1 MKKVLLLCAV
11 MVVATGLVFGQAF
24 KITSV
29 GGALNVNGVFGPEG
43 ATEVQSKGGMGM
55 GFGPFLGVG
64 AKVRAS
70 MASMPA
76 IKWTGRVSF
85 DIFQGGGTSGTTKST
100 FTQNQLGIGL
110 GAEYGLKAMMMGSK
124 ELLPYV
130 GGELQ
135 FNIYPAGSVDPAVA
149 GAKFAS
155 GMRIG
160 LGLGGGIEYPM
171 SDKLNIDVG
180 LKLSIANLVLAESA
194 QTLTAYSTD
203 PKVIFWSKPLPTT
216 ITATT
221 NIEEGTFMF
230 ISLNIG
236 VNFSLASATGGM

>member
-1 MKKVLLLCAV
+1 MKKALLLCAV

-29 GGALNVNGVFGPEG
+29 GGALNVNGILGPEG
-43 ATEVQSKGGMGM
+43 TTEVVSKGGGGT
-55 GFGPFLGVG
+55 GFGPFLGIG

-85 DIFQGGGTSGTTKST
+85 DIFQGSGGTPKST

-135 FNIYPAGSVDPAVA
+135 FNIYPAGSSDPAVA
-149 GAKFAS
+149 NAKYAS

-180 LKLSIANLVLAESA
+180 LKLSIANLLLAPAA
-194 QTLTAYSTD
+194 QTVAEVVAD
-203 PKVIFWSKPLPTT
+203 PKVLFLSKPITT
-216 ITATT
+216 VTTATKF
-221 NIEEGTFMF
+221 EEGTFMF

>member
-11 MVVATGLVFGQAF
+11 MVVATGVVFGQAF

-29 GGALNVNGVFGPEG
+29 GGALGVHGLLGPEG
-43 ATEVQSKGGMGM
+43 ATEVQSKGGFGM
-55 GFGPFLGVG
+55 GFGPFLGFG

-85 DIFQGGGTSGTTKST
+85 DIFQGSGGTPTQKI
-100 FTQNQLGIGL
+100 TQNQIGIGL

-135 FNIYPAGSVDPAVA
+135 FNIYPEGSLDPAQA
-149 GAKFAS
+149 GQKFAS

-180 LKLSIANLVLAESA
+180 LKLSIANLLLAPAA
-194 QTLTAYSTD
+194 QTITAWQAD

-216 ITATT
+216 VTATT

-230 ISLNIG
+230 LSLNIG

>member
-11 MVVATGLVFGQAF
+11 MAVATGLVFGQAF

-29 GGALNVNGVFGPEG
+29 GGALNVNGILGPEG
-43 ATEVQSKGGMGM
+43 VTEVVSKGGGGT

-76 IKWTGRVSF
+76 IKWTGRLSF
-85 DIFQGGGTSGTTKST
+85 DIFQGSGGSPSRK

-110 GAEYGLKAMMMGSK
+110 GAQYGLKAMMMGSK
-124 ELLPYV
+124 ELWPYV

-135 FNIYPAGSVDPAVA
+135 FNIYPEGTLDPAVA

-160 LGLGGGIEYPM
+160 LGLGGGIEYPL
-171 SDKLNIDVG
+171 SDKLNLDVG
-180 LKLSIANLVLAESA
+180 LKLSIANLLLAPA
-194 QTLTAYSTD
+194 ADAITSTD
-203 PKVIFWSKPLPTT
+203 PKVLFSSKPILNPTL
-216 ITATT
+216 TT
-221 NIEEGTFMF
+221 TIEEGTFMF

>member
-1 MKKVLLLCAV
+1 MKKALLLCAV
-11 MVVATGLVFGQAF
+11 MVLATGLVFGQAF

-29 GGALNVNGVFGPEG
+29 GGALNVNGILGPEG
-43 ATEVQSKGGMGM
+43 VTEVVSKGGGGT
-55 GFGPFLGVG
+55 GFGPFLGIG

-85 DIFQGGGTSGTTKST
+85 DIFQGSGGTPKVTS
-100 FTQNQLGIGL
+100 TQNQLGIGL

-124 ELLPYV
+124 EMWPYV

-135 FNIYPAGSVDPAVA
+135 FNILPAGSTDPAAA
-149 GAKFAS
+149 GQKFAS

-160 LGLGGGIEYPM
+160 LGLGGGIEYPL
-171 SDKLNIDVG
+171 SDKLNLDVA
-180 LKLSIANLVLAESA
+180 LKLSIANLLLAPAA
-194 QTLTAYSTD
+194 QTLTEYAAD
-203 PKVIFWSKPLPTT
+203 PKVIFHSKPTPT

-221 NIEEGTFMF
+221 KLEEGTFMF

>member
-1 MKKVLLLCAV
+1 MKKALLLCAV

-29 GGALNVNGVFGPEG
+29 GGALNVNGILGPTG
-43 ATEVQSKGGMGM
+43 VTEDVSKGGGGT
-55 GFGPFLGVG
+55 GFGPFLGIG

-85 DIFQGGGTSGTTKST
+85 NIFQGSGGSPKVTS
-100 FTQNQLGIGL
+100 TQNQLGIGL
-110 GAEYGLKAMMMGSK
+110 GADYGLKAMMMGSK

-135 FNIYPAGSVDPAVA
+135 FNIYPAGSTDPASS
-149 GAKFAS
+149 GQKFAS

-180 LKLSIANLVLAESA
+180 LKLSIANLLLAPAA
-194 QTLTAYSTD
+194 QTVTEYVAD
-203 PKVIFWSKPLPTT
+203 PKVLFFSKPIVNPTL
-216 ITATT
+216 TT
-221 NIEEGTFMF
+221 SLEEGTFMF